1 MGSSDPMIEKPG
13 DWEDFGTYEPQPENM
28 VKELA
33 KREGKDPI
41 EFLYV
46 SAWSYTPQQTCA
58 AFT

>member
-1 MGSSDPMIEKPG
+1 MIEKPG
-13 DWEDFGTYEPQPENM
+13 DWDDFGTYEPQPENM